1 MNLIHFLKTNANA
14 RKIFGIRELKIIEKQ
29 LLGINLTQSEKN
41 RLSRDIR
48 KKFEFIKDVAAFKD
62 QFELKKGHDIQKKI
76 NEVLETIKNDRLF
89 SRITKIV
96 LFGSTISKQ
105 RSHRSDID
113 IGVTFESISSKEA
126 FQFRS
131 RISGNSSDDIDI
143 QVLNELPPKI
153 KKSVEANHK
162 ILYEQN

>member
-1 MNLIHFLKTNANA
+1 MQ
-14 RKIFGIRELKIIEKQ
+14 EV
-29 LLGINLTQSEKN
+29 
-41 RLSRDIR
+41 IR
-48 KKFEFIKDVAAFKD
+48 KNQK
-62 QFELKKGHDIQKKI
+62 ELQEIFRKEG
-76 NEVLETIKNDRLF
+76 VTLAY
-89 SRITKIV
+89 
-96 LFGSTISKQ
+96 LFGSHARGTT
-105 RSHRSDID
+105 HHFSDID